1 MTKEDLR
8 CFAMYGLSELFNKSF
23 HRYQD
28 SNFTDEKMLQLVK
41 HYDKLW
47 NELYEEQV
55 KEAKENALKS
65 L

>member
-1 MTKEDLR
+1 MTKKDLR
-8 CFAMYGLSELFNKSF
+8 CFAMYGLSELFNQSF
-23 HRYQD
+23 HRYQE
-28 SNFTDEKMLQLVK
+28 SNFTDEKELQLVK

-55 KEAKENALKS
+55 KEAEENAPMS